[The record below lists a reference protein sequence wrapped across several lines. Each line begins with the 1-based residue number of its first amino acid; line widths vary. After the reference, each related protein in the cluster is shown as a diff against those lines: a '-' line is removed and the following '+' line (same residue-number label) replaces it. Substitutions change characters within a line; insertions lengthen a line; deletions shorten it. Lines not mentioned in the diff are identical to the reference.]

1 MSRSRDLASAR
12 GMAQRLLKRE
22 ALDTLDTLDT
32 TSAGGALERA
42 VGRVFDD
49 LTGAVGADGIDAL
62 LDRAIRQTEKDH
74 PAVAAMRRMDGAG
87 TRLDIRAAIE
97 AHGTHATH
105 AGLEALFT
113 ALVDTLSALIGADM
127 TRNLLHLGDS

>member
-1 MSRSRDLASAR
+1 
-12 GMAQRLLKRE
+12 MAQRLLKRE
-22 ALDTLDTLDT
+22 ALDTIDTIA
-32 TSAGGALERA
+32 AGGALERA

-62 LDRAIRQTEKDH
+62 LERAIRQTEKDH

-97 AHGTHATH
+97 AHGMHATH

-127 TRNLLHLGDS
+127 TRYLLHLGDS